1 MYGIGGQVDLTV
13 SKISGSMVS
22 YDSSFPAL
30 SGALMIE
37 KNSPREME
45 LWCLDLWL
53 KFTPRIQYRSWRI
66 EFTFAI
72 YVSSQIRTLR

>member
-1 MYGIGGQVDLTV
+1 MCIEACIAAFRVSISMYGIGGQVDLTV

-30 SGALMIE
+30 RGALMIE

-45 LWCLDLWL
+45 LWCLDL
-53 KFTPRIQYRSWRI
+53 
-66 EFTFAI
+66 
-72 YVSSQIRTLR
+72 